1 VSVDAPP
8 VVRCGVCNRPITLSA
23 GVAARWQGRRE
34 RPVCDGC
41 LHPPVAA
48 NRQAAPYRRWWLE
61 QSGLT
66 LEELREIGRMLGW
79 C

>member
-1 VSVDAPP
+1 
-8 VVRCGVCNRPITLSA
+8 
-23 GVAARWQGRRE
+23 
-34 RPVCDGC
+34 
-41 LHPPVAA
+41 VAA
-48 NRQAAPYRRWWLE
+48 NRQAARYRRWWLE